1 MLLIIYQITEC
12 VVLKSHRHIFCKAE
26 VLGLLQREKFKPNLI
41 SITFPVQSVRDI
53 IDYESCFVSM
63 KFEGLDITVE
73 DKSVCTSI
81 VLWRFRL

>member
-1 MLLIIYQITEC
+1 
-12 VVLKSHRHIFCKAE
+12 VP
-26 VLGLLQREKFKPNLI
+26 GLLQREKLKANLI
-41 SITFPVQSVRDI
+41 SITFQVQSVQSDI
-53 IDYESCFVSM
+53 VDYESCFVSM

>member
-12 VVLKSHRHIFCKAE
+12 VVPKSHRYNIFCKAE
-26 VLGLLQREKFKPNLI
+26 VLGLLQKEKLKRNLI
-41 SITFPVQSVRDI
+41 SITFQVQRDI
-53 IDYESCFVSM
+53 IVYESCFVSM